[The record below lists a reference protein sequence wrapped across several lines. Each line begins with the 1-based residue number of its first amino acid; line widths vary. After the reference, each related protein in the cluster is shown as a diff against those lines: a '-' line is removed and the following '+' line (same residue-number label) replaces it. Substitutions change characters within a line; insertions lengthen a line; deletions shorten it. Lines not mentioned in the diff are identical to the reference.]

1 MAYYYTV
8 YLNETDEVVASGTAK
23 ECAVQMHKSVNGFHS
38 LVSKNRNGVHKKF
51 TVVVEPDLDD
61 DDQDEMSKEV

>member
-23 ECAVQMHKSVNGFHS
+23 ECAAQMHKTVNGIHS
-38 LVSKNRNGVHKKF
+38 LVIKSRKGVHKKY